1 MPVTVLRVPFLADLP
16 GSSRIIE
23 HWEHFPSG
31 INVGIIFYKFH
42 QHPVNKDRNGKYPN
56 RTCVFL
62 FSFQSPWWI
71 NGLSSKI
78 IRCKISSTQEDM
90 QPKRKKNPVQI
101 FHFSLILQLF
111 SSYGYNSGSEKD
123 VRSAW
128 GTQCW
133 NCYILTTAGA
143 GVSLLPELSLDYR
156 SCCVSLPVEQ
166 PRAASASLAVL
177 RGTGSAFCSSPLS
190 AVPRATI
197 CIHTTEH
204 KDGRTHHRQTQSLIP
219 TSDSYQIS
227 EERGRTQVLS
237 RCFTPRVHL
246 ASNKHWTS

>member
-71 NGLSSKI
+71 NGLCSKI

-133 NCYILTTAGA
+133 K
-143 GVSLLPELSLDYR
+143 LLHFDY
-156 SCCVSLPVEQ
+156 
-166 PRAASASLAVL
+166 
-177 RGTGSAFCSSPLS
+177 
-190 AVPRATI
+190 
-197 CIHTTEH
+197 
-204 KDGRTHHRQTQSLIP
+204 
-219 TSDSYQIS
+219 
-227 EERGRTQVLS
+227 S
-237 RCFTPRVHL
+237 RCRCESVTWIVTWLQKLLCLIACGTAQGCLCIFGCPQG
-246 ASNKHWTS
+246 HWVCLLFISSLSSTTSHNLHPHDRT